1 MAQRQWAVLAAD
13 YGTEE
18 EFRGAVTEEL
28 ARLEN
33 IGHRLGGAFVATPI
47 RRELEPEERS
57 HPQVREHVTD
67 GWVFQYETAPAVR
80 RQPAREPARAAD
92 PEPDELE
99 AALAVEAA

>member
-13 YGTEE
+13 YDTEE

-33 IGHRLGGAFVATPI
+33 IGHRMGGAFISTPI
-47 RRELEPEERS
+47 RRELDPEERS

-67 GWVFQYETAPAVR
+67 GWVFQHETAPAVR
-80 RQPAREPARAAD
+80 RPQPAEPAAVD

-99 AALAVEAA
+99 AALTAGAA